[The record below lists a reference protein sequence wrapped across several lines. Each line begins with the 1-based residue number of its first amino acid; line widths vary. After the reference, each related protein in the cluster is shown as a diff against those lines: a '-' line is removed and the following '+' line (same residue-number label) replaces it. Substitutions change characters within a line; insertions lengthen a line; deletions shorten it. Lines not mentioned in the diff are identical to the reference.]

1 MATIM
6 KHPTERHRRQWSKNL
21 ALLAVL
27 AGMVVLFFVVTV
39 VRMGSG

>member
-39 VRMGSG
+39 VRMGPG